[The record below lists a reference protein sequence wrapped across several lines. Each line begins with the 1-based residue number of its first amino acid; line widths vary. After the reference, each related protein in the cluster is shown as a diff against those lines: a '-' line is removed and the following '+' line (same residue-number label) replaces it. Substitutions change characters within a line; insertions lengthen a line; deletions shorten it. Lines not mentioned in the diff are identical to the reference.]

1 MEDLFIFI
9 DNEASQLEVAFDLH
23 VEKIESKLQ
32 EWKMKTLS
40 QAARTAFS
48 GGATLW
54 PGWSQDHLDLEQKF
68 IYNNLKFYIYLS
80 LKKFLEF
87 FFFSKTNFWSII

>member
-1 MEDLFIFI
+1 MITRLYIFCGGSIHFI

-48 GGATLW
+48 GSATLW
-54 PGWSQDHLDLEQKF
+54 LGW
-68 IYNNLKFYIYLS
+68 
-80 LKKFLEF
+80 
-87 FFFSKTNFWSII
+87 